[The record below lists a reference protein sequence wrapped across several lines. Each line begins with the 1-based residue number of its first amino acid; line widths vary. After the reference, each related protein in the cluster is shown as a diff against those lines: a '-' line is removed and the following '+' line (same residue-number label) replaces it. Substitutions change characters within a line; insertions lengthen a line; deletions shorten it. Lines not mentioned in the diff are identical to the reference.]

1 MGDKV
6 VFDHLGGQLVGHGQL
21 HAEHIAAH
29 IADGADNAELAVRF
43 LHNGA
48 VGGGAVVPAADLHNG
63 ADGTLPHGA
72 GQVVGQCVG
81 HGCALAGDGIPAL
94 AVHGDKLL
102 FFHLSQR
109 IGKLKIVDKLLLQ
122 KRALQGFVLYRAC
135 HFDKVAEQHTDL
147 RVVCKAAGAH
157 TGGKCF
163 CHRDHFLKKFSFTNI
178 IHARPGCGK
187 MRKSQSDKNRTAKRP
202 FRSACGSAGSSKST
216 A

>member
-1 MGDKV
+1 MK
-6 VFDHLGGQLVGHGQL
+6 
-21 HAEHIAAH
+21 IC
-29 IADGADNAELAVRF
+29 
-43 LHNGA
+43 
-48 VGGGAVVPAADLHNG
+48 
-63 ADGTLPHGA
+63 
-72 GQVVGQCVG
+72 VVGTGYVG
-81 HGCALAGDGIPAL
+81 LVTGTCFAEKGHTVCCIDI
-94 AVHGDKLL
+94 DEE
-102 FFHLSQR
+102 R